1 VINPTLR
8 TRTTADV
15 DKQIEKLLRG
25 LGNPQPPLDLRI
37 VRELLSLD
45 RNFYNSEDDGVLRET
60 VSKLKVAGIQVL
72 RRPALLRDAIRKFSL
87 KALYLPDQKR
97 ILIDQALPELK
108 HRWSEAHEIG
118 HSVIPW
124 HEGMMLGD
132 DKQTLLPLCH
142 EQMEAE
148 ANYAA
153 GQLLFLG
160 PCFRAEALDHLPT
173 IDNVRAL
180 AARYGNTA
188 TSTLWRFVEEAHRDV
203 PMFAL
208 VSGHPHVSRRA
219 STFDPDQPCR
229 YYVQSP
235 AFRLQFG
242 AHTEIHLFGL
252 IARYCGA
259 QRGGMLGQGELTL
272 NDVNQTL
279 HRFDCQTFFNR
290 YDALTLG
297 VWRSVCPI
305 SSFS

>member
-8 TRTTADV
+8 ARTTADV
-15 DKQIEKLLRG
+15 DQQIDKVLRG
-25 LGNPQPPLDLRI
+25 LGNPEPPLDLRV
-37 VRELLSLD
+37 VRELLRLD

-60 VSKLKVAGIQVL
+60 VSKLKIAGVQVL
-72 RRPALLRDAIRKFSL
+72 KRPSLLREAIQKFSL

-97 ILIDQALPELK
+97 ILLDQALPELK

-124 HEGMMLGD
+124 HDGMMLGD

-153 GQLLFLG
+153 GRLLFLG
-160 PCFRAEALDHLPT
+160 PRFRTEALDHLPT
-173 IDNVRAL
+173 IDNVKKL
-180 AARYGNTA
+180 ASGFGNTS
-188 TSTLWRFVEEAHRDV
+188 TSTLWRFVEEAHRNI

-208 VSGHPHVSRRA
+208 VSGHPHVARR
-219 STFDPDQPCR
+219 TVEFDPNNPCR

-235 AFRLQFG
+235 AFRLRF
-242 AHTEIHLFGL
+242 ADYAETHIFGL
-252 IARYCGA
+252 IAAYCGA
-259 QRGGMLGQGELTL
+259 QRGGMLGQGEVLL
-272 NDVNQTL
+272 NDVNQIV
-279 HRFDCQTFFNR
+279 HIFDCQTFFNR

-297 VWRSVCPI
+297 VWRCIRPATT
-305 SSFS
+305 FS